1 MATTVLELIEA
12 GNVEFELQE
21 VARLSGVHRTT
32 IYRRWPD
39 RASLIAEALGE
50 HTARIDV
57 QFTGDWRVD
66 IRRMAFALR
75 DFLSDPVEI
84 AMNTLIATA
93 GNAEFRGL
101 TAAHW
106 EPILKRFQQPLV
118 EAKARREIRSETN
131 AEMLIAMMIGPII
144 SQIVFLKTIPD
155 DGFIDQL
162 VAQLIN
168 ACA

>member
-1 MATTVLELIEA
+1 
-12 GNVEFELQE
+12 
-21 VARLSGVHRTT
+21 
-32 IYRRWPD
+32 
-39 RASLIAEALGE
+39 
-50 HTARIDV
+50 
-57 QFTGDWRVD
+57 
-66 IRRMAFALR
+66 
-75 DFLSDPVEI
+75 
-84 AMNTLIATA
+84 MNTLIATA